1 MGSPQETQA
10 VCSSMHTPAFAPVPP
25 WGKGGTRVLAE
36 VPLSLRM
43 KAEPAEPPPPCS
55 SMCVM
60 GLLGL
65 FIEEQLGA
73 CHPASD

>member
-1 MGSPQETQA
+1 MGSPQDIQA
-10 VCSSMHTPAFAPVPP
+10 VCSSVHTPAFVSVPP
-25 WGKGGTRVLAE
+25 WGKGGTRVLAD

-55 SMCVM
+55 SMCVT

-65 FIEEQLGA
+65 FIDEQLGVR
-73 CHPASD
+73 HPASD